1 MKTNMFGS
9 VFSPTVTV
17 VSCVC
22 EYLKPKEV
30 CKTRQVCKFNVE
42 HLYHF
47 QEFAESNGA
56 IKCGGCPAMRM
67 PRFLEHCPV
76 CEKDV
81 CVDHLEQCWDCNEII
96 CCDCRGFCC
105 R

>member
-1 MKTNMFGS
+1 MRTKMFEA

-30 CKTRQVCKFNVE
+30 CKTRQVSKFCTE
-42 HLYHF
+42 HLYNF

-67 PRFLEHCPV
+67 PRFLEHCPL
-76 CEKDV
+76 CEKEV
-81 CVDHLEQCWDCNEII
+81 CVDHLERCNECLEII
-96 CCDCRGFCC
+96 CCECRGVCC